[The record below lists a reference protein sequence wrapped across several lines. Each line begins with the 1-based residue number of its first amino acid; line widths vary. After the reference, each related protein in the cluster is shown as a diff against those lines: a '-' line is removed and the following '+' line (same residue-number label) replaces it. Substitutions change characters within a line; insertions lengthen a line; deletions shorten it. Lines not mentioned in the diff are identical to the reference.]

1 MLYTDEEIRKRIKRK
16 NIISGIITTIVYFI
30 VIPLLVYNIS
40 LIVQSILNPKE
51 TPSFLGIKTYVIVSG
66 SMEPTIHIG
75 DVVVAKNVK
84 DNELQVG
91 DIICFRHGQTVITHR
106 ISEVIEENNE
116 IEYKTKGD
124 NNNVEDSSKVTQ
136 KSIEGKVVKIIPYIG
151 NISLILQQRIV
162 IIGIIGLFY
171 IYMLFQNAIK
181 RKKTER
187 NRKRIRYEHK
197 KIGEE

>member
-1 MLYTDEEIRKRIKRK
+1 MLYTDEAIKKRIKRK
-16 NIISGIITTIVYFI
+16 RIISGIITTLVYFI
-30 VIPLLVYNIS
+30 VIPLLIYNVS

-124 NNNVEDSSKVTQ
+124 NNNVEDEKYISEIN
-136 KSIEGKVVKIIPYIG
+136 IEGTVKATIPKVGKASSYIREHMIII
-151 NISLILQQRIV
+151 IAIFAILIILILMKELI
-162 IIGIIGLFY
+162 L
-171 IYMLFQNAIK
+171 K
-181 RKKTER
+181 WKT
-187 NRKRIRYEHK
+187 KDK
-197 KIGEE
+197 